1 MTPIRIFIDCSP
13 DSILLVLFY
22 LHAFIDR
29 LT

>member
-29 LT
+29 R